1 VKVGDLV
8 KIKIFKGETTIKR
21 ALVLKVD
28 VDLVKV
34 VINCQDINNLITWLH
49 KEHVKVISRGN

>member
-1 VKVGDLV
+1 MKVGDLV
-8 KIKIFKGETTIKR
+8 KIKIFKGETTIKT

-34 VINCQDINNLITWLH
+34 VINCRDINNLITWLN

>member
-1 VKVGDLV
+1 MKVGDLV

-34 VINCQDINNLITWLH
+34 VINCQDINNLITWIN
-49 KEHVKVISRGN
+49 KEQVKVISRGK